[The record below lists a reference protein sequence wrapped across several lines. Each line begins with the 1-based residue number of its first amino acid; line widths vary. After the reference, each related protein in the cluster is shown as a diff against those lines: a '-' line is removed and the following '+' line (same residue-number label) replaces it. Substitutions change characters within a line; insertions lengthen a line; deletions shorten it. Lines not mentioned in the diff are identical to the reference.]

1 MTVTVNREVFL
12 HPDFMQDISETL
24 CNYLNSL
31 IDAELEKEDA
41 DFDFIDEC
49 ASAINA
55 IREGFV
61 DAVLPVISRK
71 EFMAKLGIKT
81 NRVSK
86 SFAAVIAAAI
96 MLVAGNSAIAA
107 ATDYNI
113 IEEVAQKIAEF
124 ISNSEEETTLP
135 PQTEPTTESAQTT
148 VLQKKEEDITIEFEE
163 GFKTEY
169 NVGEQLNTNGL
180 KVYLLYDDGS
190 KKELEAKN
198 YKITASPSFGKA
210 AGYETVTVSY
220 GEFEQSFKVRI
231 LNTESTPLLTSIY
244 AIFPQD
250 YDFTAGDLNNI
261 DLSFMQVY
269 AVYSDGKE
277 KEITP
282 DDYAVDIAD
291 ISTIFEKKV
300 LVTVSF
306 EGCSCSFTVF
316 KE

>member
-12 HPDFMQDISETL
+12 HPDFMQDVSETL

-49 ASAINA
+49 ACAINA
-55 IREGFV
+55 IREGFI

-86 SFAAVIAAAI
+86 AFAAVIAAAI

-113 IEEVAQKIAEF
+113 IEEVAQKIAGF

-135 PQTEPTTESAQTT
+135 PQTDPTTKPAQTT
-148 VLQKKEEDITIEFEE
+148 VLHQKEEDITIEFEE

-190 KKELEAKN
+190 KKELEEKN
-198 YKITASPSFGKA
+198 YKITAPPSFGKA

-250 YDFTAGDLNNI
+250 YDFTANDLNNI

-277 KEITP
+277 KEISP
-282 DDYAVDIAD
+282 DGYAVDIAD
-291 ISTIFEKKV
+291 ISTLFEKKV

>member
-31 IDAELEKEDA
+31 IDAELEKEVA

-49 ASAINA
+49 ASAINS

-61 DAVLPVISRK
+61 DAVIPVISRK
-71 EFMAKLGIKT
+71 DFMAKLGIKT

-86 SFAAVIAAAI
+86 TFAAVIAAAI

-135 PQTEPTTESAQTT
+135 PQTDPTTKPAQTT
-148 VLQKKEEDITIEFEE
+148 VLHQKEEDITIEFEE

-190 KKELEAKN
+190 KKELEAES

-210 AGYETVTVSY
+210 AGYETVTVNY
-220 GEFEQSFKVRI
+220 GGFEQSFKVRI

-277 KEITP
+277 KELSP
-282 DDYAVDIAD
+282 NDYAVDIAD
-291 ISTIFEKKV
+291 ISTLFEKKV

>member
-12 HPDFMQDISETL
+12 HPDFKQDLSQKL
-24 CNYLNSL
+24 CDYLNSL
-31 IDAELEKEDA
+31 VDAELEKEDA

-49 ASAINA
+49 TFAINA

-86 SFAAVIAAAI
+86 AFAAVIAAAI
-96 MLVAGNSAIAA
+96 MLVAGNSVIAA

-113 IEEVAQKIAEF
+113 IEEVAQKIADF

-135 PQTEPTTESAQTT
+135 PQIEPTTKSAQTT

-163 GFKTEY
+163 VFKTEY
-169 NVGEQLNTNGL
+169 KVGETFDTSGIN
-180 KVYLLYDDGS
+180 VYLLYSDGS
-190 KKELEAKN
+190 KNKLETKN
-198 YKITASPSFGKA
+198 CNITTSPSFGKA

-220 GEFEQSFKVRI
+220 GKFEQSFKVRI

-244 AIFPQD
+244 ATFPEG
-250 YDFTAGDLNNI
+250 YDFTADDLNNI

-269 AVYSDGKE
+269 AVYSDGDKTELAADEYTIE
-277 KEITP
+277 KDYEKSFFEEKVTITII
-282 DDYAVDIAD
+282 Y
-291 ISTIFEKKV
+291 KN
-300 LVTVSF
+300 
-306 EGCSCSFTVF
+306 CSCSFMMF
-316 KE
+316 KK

>member
-1 MTVTVNREVFL
+1 MTVTVNREIFL
-12 HPDFMQDISETL
+12 HPDFMQDITETL

-31 IDAELEKEDA
+31 IDAELEKEEA

-49 ASAINA
+49 ASAINY
-55 IREGFV
+55 IREGFI
-61 DAVLPVISRK
+61 DAVIPVISRK
-71 EFMAKLGIKT
+71 EFLAKLGLGTVK
-81 NRVSK
+81 VSK
-86 SFAAVIAAAI
+86 AFAAVIAAAI

-113 IEEVAQKIAEF
+113 IEEVAQKIADF
-124 ISNSEEETTLP
+124 ISNSEEETTLS
-135 PQTEPTTESAQTT
+135 PQTEPTTESTQTT
-148 VLQKKEEDITIEFEE
+148 VLHQKEEDITIEFEE

-190 KKELEAKN
+190 KKELEAKS

-231 LNTESTPLLTSIY
+231 LNTENTPLLTSIY
-244 AIFPQD
+244 AIFTES
-250 YDFTAGDLNNI
+250 YDFTAEDLNNI

-291 ISTIFEKKV
+291 ISTLFEKKV

-306 EGCSCSFTVF
+306 EGCSCSFNVF

>member
-12 HPDFMQDISETL
+12 HPDFRQDITETL
-24 CNYLNSL
+24 CDYLNSL
-31 IDAELEKEDA
+31 IDAELEKEEA

-49 ASAINA
+49 ASAINY

-61 DAVLPVISRK
+61 DAVIPVISRK
-71 EFMAKLGIKT
+71 EFLAKLGIGTVK
-81 NRVSK
+81 VSK
-86 SFAAVIAAAI
+86 AFAVAIAAAI

-113 IEEVAQKIAEF
+113 IEEVVQKITEI
-124 ISNSEEETTLP
+124 ISKTEEETTLP
-135 PQTEPTTESAQTT
+135 PVTEKETTQAPTTER
-148 VLQKKEEDITIEFEE
+148 QKKEESIAVEFGES
-163 GFKTEY
+163 FKTEY
-169 NVGEQLNTNGL
+169 NVGEAFDSQGI
-180 KVYLLYDDGS
+180 KIYLIYDDGS
-190 KKELEAKN
+190 KKELEARSC
-198 YKITASPSFGKA
+198 KITASPSFGKA

-220 GEFEQSFKVRI
+220 GSFEQSFKVRV

-244 AIFPQD
+244 GIFPEG
-250 YDFTAGDLNNI
+250 YDFTAKDLGNI

-277 KEITP
+277 KKISP
-282 DDYAVDIAD
+282 DEYAVDIAD
-291 ISTIFEKKV
+291 ISTLFEKKV

-306 EGCSCSFTVF
+306 EGCSCSFNVF

>member
-31 IDAELEKEDA
+31 IDAELEKEVA

-49 ASAINA
+49 ASAINS

-61 DAVLPVISRK
+61 DAVIPVISRK
-71 EFMAKLGIKT
+71 DFMAKLGIKT

-86 SFAAVIAAAI
+86 TFAAVIAAAI

-135 PQTEPTTESAQTT
+135 PQTDPTTKPAQTT
-148 VLQKKEEDITIEFEE
+148 VLHQKEEDITIEFEE

-190 KKELEAKN
+190 KKELEAES

-210 AGYETVTVSY
+210 AGYETVTVNY
-220 GEFEQSFKVRI
+220 GGFEQSFKVRI

-291 ISTIFEKKV
+291 ISTLFEKKV